1 MYENEMGG
9 VCSMHGG
16 MRKAYEIV
24 VGKPERKNS
33 LRGCDHRQEGRVT
46 RGLNCGVTV
55 RGLL

>member
-1 MYENEMGG
+1 MYEDEMGG

-33 LRGCDHRQEGRVT
+33 LRGCDHRQEGSVT
-46 RGLNCGVTV
+46 RGLNCGVD
-55 RGLL
+55 